1 MIGKYVD
8 LNNYN
13 KLFSKMDQNSDGL
26 ISEEEFIEI
35 IKQDKSLLNILLSE
49 GQAAPHSIVARFTCT
64 NVAEYVR

>member
-35 IKQDKSLLNILLSE
+35 IKQDKSLLNILLS
-49 GQAAPHSIVARFTCT
+49 ARFTGT